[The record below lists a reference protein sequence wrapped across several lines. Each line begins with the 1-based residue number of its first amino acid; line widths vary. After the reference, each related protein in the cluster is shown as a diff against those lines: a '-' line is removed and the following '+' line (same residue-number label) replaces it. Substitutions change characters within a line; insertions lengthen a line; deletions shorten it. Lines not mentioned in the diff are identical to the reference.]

1 MWFTGATSIW
11 SLEPCNSFKAIIC
24 GCVSYMFL
32 SLIEKSFEGWPF
44 LGSICFVSCNLH
56 FLTVASTG
64 LSGVSKHLVIVWYL
78 FPVSAMALLISHA
91 FVIPFMHFLFMTI
104 VHCCPAESQIES
116 LNWVL
121 WFTANCNAIASSLS
135 LNLWNHVT
143 LEPYFLFFSIIF
155 YIF

>member
-1 MWFTGATSIW
+1 
-11 SLEPCNSFKAIIC
+11 
-24 GCVSYMFL
+24 MFL

-91 FVIPFMHFLFMTI
+91 FVIHFMHFLFMTI

-143 LEPYFLFFSIIF
+143 LELRELKSVYYCLLMHISCLEYFLFFSTIF
-155 YIF
+155 YIFYFLFCNSNY